1 VVYAAVVMTGA
12 LLCVSTAG
20 SAAAFTVGSL
30 SALLAYANQ
39 YTKPFNE
46 ISGVVTEFQNALAC
60 AGRIFE
66 LMDQPTESKDAAAER
81 GAPDASPSAVQGEVC
96 LEKVSFSYDKSK
108 SLIENLSFTAKPGQ
122 RIAIVGPTGC
132 GKTTLLRLL
141 LGLDT
146 PTGGRVTGLPDRI
159 SAVFQEDRL
168 CPSFSAVTN
177 VSLAL
182 GRQVPKGEI
191 VALLTD
197 LGLGD
202 ALTKPVRALS
212 GGMQRRVAIARS
224 LLMSADLY
232 LMDEP
237 FKGLDEDTRRT
248 VMDLVLARTEG
259 KTVLVI
265 THDPEEAAY
274 LGGRVIRM

>member
-1 VVYAAVVMTGA
+1 MAIVIDNLTKSYGDKLA
-12 LLCVSTAG
+12 LPPFSCILEAG
-20 SAAAFTVGSL
+20 
-30 SALLAYANQ
+30 
-39 YTKPFNE
+39 
-46 ISGVVTEFQNALAC
+46 
-60 AGRIFE
+60 
-66 LMDQPTESKDAAAER
+66 ER
-81 GAPDASPSAVQGEVC
+81 VC
-96 LEKVSFSYDKSK
+96 L
-108 SLIENLSFTAKPGQ
+108 LGQ
-122 RIAIVGPTGC
+122 SGC

-141 LGLDT
+141 LGLET

-177 VSLAL
+177 LSLAL
-182 GRQVPKGEI
+182 GRQVSKTEI
-191 VALLTD
+191 VALLTE

-202 ALTKPVRALS
+202 ALQKPVRELS

-248 VMDLVLARTEG
+248 VMDTVLERTQG
-259 KTVLVI
+259 KTLLIV

-274 LGGRVIRM
+274 LGGRILRM

>member
-1 VVYAAVVMTGA
+1 MMDIVIDNLTKSYGDKLALPPFSCTLAAG
-12 LLCVSTAG
+12 
-20 SAAAFTVGSL
+20 
-30 SALLAYANQ
+30 
-39 YTKPFNE
+39 
-46 ISGVVTEFQNALAC
+46 
-60 AGRIFE
+60 
-66 LMDQPTESKDAAAER
+66 ER
-81 GAPDASPSAVQGEVC
+81 VC
-96 LEKVSFSYDKSK
+96 L
-108 SLIENLSFTAKPGQ
+108 LGQ
-122 RIAIVGPTGC
+122 SGC

-141 LGLDT
+141 LGLET

-177 VSLAL
+177 VALAL

-202 ALTKPVRALS
+202 ALTKPVRELS

-248 VMDLVLARTEG
+248 VMDLVLERTEG

>member
-1 VVYAAVVMTGA
+1 MAIVIHNLTKSYGDKLA
-12 LLCVSTAG
+12 LPPFSCTLEAG
-20 SAAAFTVGSL
+20 
-30 SALLAYANQ
+30 
-39 YTKPFNE
+39 
-46 ISGVVTEFQNALAC
+46 
-60 AGRIFE
+60 
-66 LMDQPTESKDAAAER
+66 ER
-81 GAPDASPSAVQGEVC
+81 VC
-96 LEKVSFSYDKSK
+96 L
-108 SLIENLSFTAKPGQ
+108 LGQ
-122 RIAIVGPTGC
+122 SGC

-168 CPSFSAVTN
+168 CPAFSAVTN

-182 GRQVPKGEI
+182 GRQASKEEI
-191 VALLTD
+191 AALLRE

-202 ALTKPVRALS
+202 ALTKPVRELS

-224 LLMSADLY
+224 LLMPADLY

-237 FKGLDEDTRRT
+237 FKGLDEDTRKT
-248 VMDLVLARTEG
+248 VMDAVLERTGSRTLLV
-259 KTVLVI
+259 V

-274 LGGRVIRM
+274 LGGRIVRM

>member
-1 VVYAAVVMTGA
+1 MAIVIQNLTKSYGDKLA
-12 LLCVSTAG
+12 LPPFSCTLEAG
-20 SAAAFTVGSL
+20 
-30 SALLAYANQ
+30 
-39 YTKPFNE
+39 
-46 ISGVVTEFQNALAC
+46 
-60 AGRIFE
+60 
-66 LMDQPTESKDAAAER
+66 ER
-81 GAPDASPSAVQGEVC
+81 VC
-96 LEKVSFSYDKSK
+96 L
-108 SLIENLSFTAKPGQ
+108 LGQ
-122 RIAIVGPTGC
+122 SGC

-141 LGLDT
+141 LGLEA
-146 PTGGRVTGLPDRI
+146 PTGGIVTGLPDRI

-177 VSLAL
+177 MSLAL
-182 GRQVPKGEI
+182 GRQVSKAEI
-191 VALLTD
+191 VALLTE

-202 ALTKPVRALS
+202 ALQKPVRELS

-248 VMDLVLARTEG
+248 VMDTVLERTQG
-259 KTVLVI
+259 KTLLIV

-274 LGGRVIRM
+274 LGGRILRM